1 MACASRS
8 ATDASTTSTTPQILD
23 AVENTVLMAH
33 RDKRIMMV
41 GMDEKGGLVVDVEV
55 ESDVTYP
62 RHGGAGPPVAFDN
75 KVDRSTREAAIL
87 GTALA
92 KLIYPT
98 LRIVVPH
105 LFAEEVRCLYGSFLF
120 MRALS
125 DSRGMND

>member
-8 ATDASTTSTTPQILD
+8 ATDASATTTTPQILE

-55 ESDVTYP
+55 ESDVMNP
-62 RHGGAGPPVAFDN
+62 RNGGAGPPVAFDN

-98 LRIVVPH
+98 LRIVMPH
-105 LFAEEVRCLYGSFLF
+105 LFDAEVRRLYGSFLL
-120 MRALS
+120 MCVLTL
-125 DSRGMND
+125 